1 MFGLGHPFAKGNS
14 RSRGTGKVEIPTRQV
29 AGRSVLP
36 VSFLF
41 RVAENNDTCQFERD
55 NKKVRE
61 YIRIRYN
68 IVFFCRERM
77 ALYTFLNS
85 VI

>member
-68 IVFFCRERM
+68 IVFFRRENG
-77 ALYTFLNS
+77 LVYIS
-85 VI
+85 Q